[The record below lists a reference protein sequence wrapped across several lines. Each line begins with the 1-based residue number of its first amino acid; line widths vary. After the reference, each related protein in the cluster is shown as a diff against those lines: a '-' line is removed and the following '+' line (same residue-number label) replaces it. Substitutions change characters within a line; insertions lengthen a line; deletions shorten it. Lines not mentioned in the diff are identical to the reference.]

1 MCNGILYYY
10 IIIII
15 KGRKR
20 SRNATIYIYIYSI
33 TATNISVYLSK
44 LIRKIMP
51 IKELNYNHTSN
62 FTDPRSSFCFT
73 SLYTSGSARK
83 SMLYKMKTQIGGKQD
98 LINPYRI
105 LYKNQQT

>member
-1 MCNGILYYY
+1 MCVMCNGILYYY

-20 SRNATIYIYIYSI
+20 SRNATICIFHNCNKHFSIYEQ
-33 TATNISVYLSK
+33 VD
-44 LIRKIMP
+44 RKITP